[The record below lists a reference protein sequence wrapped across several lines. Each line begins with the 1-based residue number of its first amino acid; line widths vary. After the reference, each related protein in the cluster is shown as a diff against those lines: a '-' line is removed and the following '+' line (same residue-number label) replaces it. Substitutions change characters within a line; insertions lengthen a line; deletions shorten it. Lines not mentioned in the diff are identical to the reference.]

1 MTVLHLTLTVI
12 LFEHPFNERVR
23 TYLRLEHLF
32 DRFEQLIVREMALDH
47 HFCFTTLFEIIEV
60 GGRTDLKTDMLK
72 DLDRH
77 RLHLITFR
85 NNASVDQ
92 QVLETVLSRIDHAFD
107 SLNGLGSKINQLV
120 GENDFLASLKNRIS
134 IPGGTCGFDL
144 PIYHAWQQKPVALRQ
159 DNMKHWTEPLEPLKT
174 SVDILLG
181 LMRDNASAQKVSASG
196 GVFQQNLPQG
206 KFQLLRLYIDPALN
220 LIPEISGNR
229 MMVSI
234 RLMQQGDD
242 GRLQASNT
250 DTTLELAL
258 CS

>member
-1 MTVLHLTLTVI
+1 MI

-32 DRFEQLIVREMALDH
+32 DRFEKLIGRDEALDH

-77 RLHLITFR
+77 RLHLMTFR
-85 NNASVDQ
+85 TNSSVDQ
-92 QVLETVLSRIDHAFD
+92 QVLENVLSRIDSAFEN
-107 SLNGLGSKINQLV
+107 LNGLGSKINQLV
-120 GENDFLASLKNRIS
+120 GENDFLSSLRNRIS

-144 PIYHAWQQKPVALRQ
+144 PIYHAWQQKPAALR
-159 DNMKHWTEPLEPLKT
+159 KEHIERWTEPLEPLKT
-174 SVDILLG
+174 SVDMLLG
-181 LMRDNASAQKVSASG
+181 LMRDNASAQKVSATA

-206 KFQLLRLYIDPALN
+206 KFQLLRLFIDPALN

-234 RLMQQGDD
+234 RLMQQDAD
-242 GRLQASNT
+242 GRLQACNN

>member
-1 MTVLHLTLTVI
+1 VI

-32 DRFEQLIVREMALDH
+32 DRFEKLIGRDEALDH

-77 RLHLITFR
+77 RLHLMTFR
-85 NNASVDQ
+85 TNASVDQ
-92 QVLETVLSRIDHAFD
+92 QVLENVLSRIDSAFEN
-107 SLNGLGSKINQLV
+107 LNGLGSKINQLV
-120 GENDFLASLKNRIS
+120 GENDFLSSLRNRIS

-144 PIYHAWQQKPVALRQ
+144 PIYHAWQQKPAALR
-159 DNMKHWTEPLEPLKT
+159 KEHIERWTEPLEPLKT
-174 SVDILLG
+174 SVDMLLG
-181 LMRDNASAQKVSASG
+181 LMRDNASAQKVSATA

-206 KFQLLRLYIDPALN
+206 KFQLLRLFIDPALN

-234 RLMQQGDD
+234 RLMQQDAD
-242 GRLQASNT
+242 GRLQACNN

>member
-1 MTVLHLTLTVI
+1 MI

-32 DRFEQLIVREMALDH
+32 DRFEHLIGRDQALDH

-77 RLHLITFR
+77 RLHLMTFR
-85 NNASVDQ
+85 TNASVDQ
-92 QVLETVLSRIDHAFD
+92 QVLENVLTRIESAFEH
-107 SLNGLGSKINQLV
+107 LNGLGSKINQLV
-120 GENDFLASLKNRIS
+120 GENDFLSSLRNRIS

-144 PIYHAWQQKPVALRQ
+144 PYYHAWQQKPAGLRQ
-159 DNMKHWTEPLEPLKT
+159 DNLKHWTEPLEPLKAV
-174 SVDILLG
+174 VDILLG

-206 KFQLLRLYIDPALN
+206 KFQLLRLYIDPSLN

-234 RLMQQGDD
+234 RLMQQDED
-242 GRLQASNT
+242 GRLQASNA
-250 DTTLELAL
+250 DATLELAL